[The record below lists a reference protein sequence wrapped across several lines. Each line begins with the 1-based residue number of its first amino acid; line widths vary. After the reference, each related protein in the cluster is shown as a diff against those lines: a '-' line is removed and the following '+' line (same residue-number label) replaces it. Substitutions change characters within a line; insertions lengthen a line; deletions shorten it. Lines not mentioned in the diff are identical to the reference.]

1 VRNAFGTGLK
11 FQLFLLIAL
20 IFVGSILATS
30 RMPTARATGSMST
43 SQPQTVVISGTK
55 VFIAESFDICSDIP
69 FLGTCPVSFSV
80 SENYTQPITV
90 QFQDSTFLLA
100 NSPQTTGITLTPGAP
115 NLVLILQFA
124 LGSNSYS
131 YPVPLP
137 ALKAPGTFTVDIP
150 LSQILSSLTGIG
162 LPLSLLNKIASFDF
176 VISFVSS
183 IEGDVSLSGFTSTQ
197 GPMYW
202 NSPITE
208 FYNSTLTGNQS
219 NSSIGLGNLKSE
231 FSVGADLTFSVP
243 LLPPIHLIPHVN
255 YDLIS
260 FGSSSLIPIGDWYQV
275 EVSSQYSEPSGSG
288 WYMSGSAATFSVQD
302 QSASASGT
310 TYNLI
315 GWTGTGAGSYTGS
328 ETNPSITVNNPVQET
343 ANWQATPA
351 QSSPLSTS
359 AAIMIAGAT
368 ILGLAIAG
376 LVAFVLL
383 KRRAK

>member
-1 VRNAFGTGLK
+1 
-11 FQLFLLIAL
+11 
-20 IFVGSILATS
+20 
-30 RMPTARATGSMST
+30 M
-43 SQPQTVVISGTK
+43 ISGTK
-55 VFIAESFDICSDIP
+55 VFIAESFDICSHIP

-90 QFQDSTFLLA
+90 QSQDSAFLLA
-100 NSPQTTGITLTPGAP
+100 NSFETTGISVTPGAP
-115 NLVLILQFA
+115 NLVLILEFA
-124 LGSNSYS
+124 VGSNSYA

-176 VISFVSS
+176 IISFVSS
-183 IEGDVSLSGFTSTQ
+183 IEGDVSLSGFSSTQ

-202 NSPITE
+202 NSPATE

-231 FSVGADLTFSVP
+231 FSLGADLTFSVP

-275 EVSSQYSEPSGSG
+275 QISSQYSQPSGAG
-288 WYMSGSAATFSVQD
+288 WYMSGSTATFSVQD
-302 QSASASGT
+302 QSATTSGT
-310 TYNLI
+310 TYSLT
-315 GWTGTGAGSYTGS
+315 GWIGTGAGSYTGS
-328 ETNPSITVNNPVQET
+328 ETSPSITVNNPIQET
-343 ANWQATPA
+343 ANWQAAPA
-351 QSSPLSTS
+351 QSSPLSSS
-359 AAIMIAGAT
+359 AAIMIAGVT
-368 ILGLAIAG
+368 ISGLAIAG
-376 LVAFVLL
+376 LVAVLL
-383 KRRAK
+383 IKRRPR